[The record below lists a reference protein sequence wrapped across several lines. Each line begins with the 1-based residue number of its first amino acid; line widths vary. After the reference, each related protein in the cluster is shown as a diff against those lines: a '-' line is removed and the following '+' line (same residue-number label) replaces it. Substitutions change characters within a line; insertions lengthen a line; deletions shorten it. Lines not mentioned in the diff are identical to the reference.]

1 VKINP
6 QSNQWSTLQQTIES
20 AISDRGIRAEITLET
35 APAPARLATNAMT
48 ILADLDV
55 AGEEVGSGRLVILHE
70 PEWQEA
76 WDGNLRMV
84 AFARSELE
92 TELVTDAML
101 LEVGWSWVLDSFKG
115 REINASSLSGT
126 VSRAGSQSFGDLSAR
141 APEGSVEIRYSWT
154 ILDFPDLPQHILS
167 WCDLLASAAGL
178 EPLPDGVVALRMK
191 DA

>member
-1 VKINP
+1 MMNP
-6 QSNQWSTLQQTIES
+6 SAVNWPSLQHAIEA
-20 AISDRGIRAEITLET
+20 AISDRGIRSEITLET

-55 AGEEVGSGRLVILHE
+55 GGDEVGSGRLVILHE
-70 PEWQEA
+70 PDWQEA

-92 TELVTDAML
+92 TELVTDSML
-101 LEVGWSWVLDSFKG
+101 LEVGWSWVMDSFKN
-115 REINASSLSGT
+115 RELTPSSLSGT

-154 ILDFPDLPQHILS
+154 ILDYNELAQHVLA
-167 WCDLLASAAGL
+167 WCDLLSSAAGL
-178 EPLPDGVVALRMK
+178 APLTDGVVALRVK

>member
-1 VKINP
+1 MKINP

-115 REINASSLSGT
+115 REITASSLSGT

>member
-1 VKINP
+1 VSINP
-6 QSNQWSTLQQTIES
+6 QSNQWSTLKQMIES
-20 AISDRGIRAEITLET
+20 AITDRGIRAEITLET

-92 TELVTDAML
+92 TELVTDSML
-101 LEVGWSWVLDSFKG
+101 LEVGWSWVMDSFKG
-115 REINASSLSGT
+115 REISASSLSGT

-141 APEGSVEIRYSWT
+141 TPEGSVEIRYSWT
-154 ILDFPDLPQHILS
+154 ILDYAELPQHVLS

-178 EPLPDGVVALRMK
+178 EPLPDGVVALRVK

>member
-1 VKINP
+1 MNKNP
-6 QSNQWSTLQQTIES
+6 NSIQWSELQQLIQS
-20 AISDRGIRAEITLET
+20 AIADRGIRSEITLET

-55 AGEEVGSGRLVILHE
+55 AGAEVGSGRLVILHE

-92 TELVTDAML
+92 TELVTDSML
-101 LEVGWSWVLDSFKG
+101 LEVGWSWVMDSFKS
-115 REINASSLSGT
+115 RDITADSLSGT

-141 APEGSVEIRYSWT
+141 TPEGSVEIRYSWT
-154 ILDFPDLPQHILS
+154 ILDYADMSQHVLS

-178 EPLPDGVVALRMK
+178 EPLPHGVAALRVK

>member
-1 VKINP
+1 M
-6 QSNQWSTLQQTIES
+6 IES
-20 AISDRGIRAEITLET
+20 AIADRGIRAEITLET

-92 TELVTDAML
+92 TELVTDSML
-101 LEVGWSWVLDSFKG
+101 LEVGWSWVVDSFKG
-115 REINASSLSGT
+115 REIAASSLSGT

-141 APEGSVEIRYSWT
+141 TPEGSVEIRYSWT
-154 ILDFPDLPQHILS
+154 ILDYAELPQHVLS

-178 EPLPDGVVALRMK
+178 EPLPDGVVALRVK